1 MGQEPQRFT
10 APDGTEMV
18 VLPAA
23 DYDQLELLASEG
35 EDYVAARAQLDRLAA
50 GEGTMPAEVLDL
62 ILDEDL
68 TAVAA
73 WRRYRGMTQ
82 AALAKAAGCS
92 QVWLSRIEAGA
103 GHGTPKM
110 RRAIAAA
117 LDAPLWAL
125 EDEEASP
132 AG

>member
-1 MGQEPQRFT
+1 MGQEPQRFI

-18 VLPAA
+18 ILSAA
-23 DYDQLELLASEG
+23 DYEQLEVLAAEG
-35 EDYVAARAQLDRLAA
+35 EDYVSARAQLDRIAA
-50 GEGTMPAEVLDL
+50 GEGTMPGEVLDL
-62 ILDEDL
+62 ILDENL

-82 AALAKAAGCS
+82 VALAKAAGCS

-103 GHGTPKM
+103 GHGTPKT
-110 RRAIAAA
+110 RRALAMA

-125 EDEEASP
+125 EDERD
-132 AG
+132 

>member
-1 MGQEPQRFT
+1 MGQEPQRFV

-18 VLPAA
+18 ILSAA
-23 DYDQLELLASEG
+23 DYDELALLASEG

-50 GEGTMPAEVLDL
+50 GEGTMPGEVLDL
-62 ILDEDL
+62 ILDENL
-68 TAVAA
+68 TAIAA

-92 QVWLSRIEAGA
+92 QVWLSKIESGF

-110 RRAIAAA
+110 RRALAAA

-125 EDEEASP
+125 EDEPKE
-132 AG
+132 